1 MKKLIILLV
10 LFFTVFSVQSQ
21 SFKGKGDNKI
31 DVGFEVYGNGNGI
44 KATYDYGLSDLF
56 SIGAGASFY
65 FSNDEND
72 YFIYARTNL
81 HLGIL
86 MDLPQPFDIYPGFE
100 IGYLSS
106 NDIGLSGYLG
116 LKYFFTDKIGVFAEI
131 GNNGAIGLS
140 LNL

>member
-10 LFFTVFSVQSQ
+10 LFFFVFSVQSQ

-31 DVGFEVYGNGNGI
+31 DVGFDVYGNGNGI

-65 FSNDEND
+65 FSNDVND
-72 YFIYARTNL
+72 YFVYARTNL

-86 MDLPQPFDIYPGFE
+86 LDLPRSLDIYPGFE

-106 NDIGLSGYLG
+106 NDIGLSGYVG
-116 LKYFFTDKIGVFAEI
+116 LRYFFTDKIGVFAEI
-131 GNNGAIGLS
+131 GNNGTIGLS